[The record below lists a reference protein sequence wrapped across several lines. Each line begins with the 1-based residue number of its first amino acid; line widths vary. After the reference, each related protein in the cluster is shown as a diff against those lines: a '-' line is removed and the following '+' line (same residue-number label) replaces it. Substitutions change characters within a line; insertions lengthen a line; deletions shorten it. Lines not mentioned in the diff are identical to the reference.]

1 MPTAKKKLGGIPN
14 LFTRQTDGGG
24 GGPGAS
30 PRTGVVGL
38 PATPAPQRELLQL
51 QPPPEI
57 VTSRQDPPASLAV
70 RSIPAPKAGR
80 FSGTQPHTATMSLP
94 PTQHHHLMQRTRT
107 SASDAGAE
115 PRRTGQNA
123 WEDSTVASM
132 FGDVEGRPPSDR
144 FRGHASALANGNH
157 NRHYSDAPFQ
167 RAAAHLSPPNR
178 ISRQSA
184 QEELPFVIGEGGL
197 LRVLQQPVIRGGPPA
212 TTLNNPISTGFI
224 PEPAPRNAEDLYQG
238 EQQPFDIT
246 PTKNNSL
253 RRVGLPH
260 RDAGGFR
267 RDSFGTQSSGA
278 PSLGRSP
285 ERPDDAGNQIERV
298 RLEERVQERARR
310 ERERQRD
317 LERDRLGGLERELHH
332 KRSTVFENLTPVLDE
347 GTFDNTRAAIKAPD
361 SSNGSPKSKDEAV
374 QRTPRP
380 PRAPLPALPQT
391 VYPGNGINP
400 LKLGGGSVTRNGSRQ
415 VKGTLL
421 NDRKR
426 RLDLDYNDAELARM
440 SFSDLR
446 KQAFDYDPQ
455 LVALQQQQQ
464 METTPAGGSSLEE
477 QLEHYKTKGGVDQHQ
492 FFTRISVDDWEEAG
506 DWFLGQFSEVVGM
519 LRKARKIKRELVDS
533 FEAEIAAREEAVR
546 CKMEGIEQTLKE
558 LKQGGQSMMEGR
570 DTDLEA

>member
-14 LFTRQTDGGG
+14 LFTRQADGGV

-70 RSIPAPKAGR
+70 RSIPLPKGGR
-80 FSGTQPHTATMSLP
+80 FAGSQLHTATMSLP
-94 PTQHHHLMQRTRT
+94 PTTQHHHLMQRTRT
-107 SASDAGAE
+107 SASDAGGE
-115 PRRTGQNA
+115 PRHTAQNA

-144 FRGHASALANGNH
+144 FRGHASALGNH

-167 RAAAHLSPPNR
+167 RPGSHLSPPNR
-178 ISRQSA
+178 INRQSA
-184 QEELPFVIGEGGL
+184 QEELPFVIGDGGL
-197 LRVLQQPVIRGGPPA
+197 LRVISQPVIRGGPPA
-212 TTLNNPISTGFI
+212 TTLNKQISPGFI
-224 PEPAPRNAEDLYQG
+224 PEPAPPQTEDLYQVD
-238 EQQPFDIT
+238 QQPFDIT

-253 RRVGLPH
+253 RRIGLPH
-260 RDAGGFR
+260 RDARGAR
-267 RDSFGTQSSGA
+267 RDSFGTQSSGV
-278 PSLGRSP
+278 GRSP
-285 ERPDDAGNQIERV
+285 ERLDDAGNQIERV
-298 RLEERVQERARR
+298 RLEERIQERARR

-317 LERDRLGGLERELHH
+317 LDRDRAGGLERELHH

-361 SSNGSPKSKDEAV
+361 SSNGSPKSNDEAV
-374 QRTPRP
+374 QQTPRP
-380 PRAPLPALPQT
+380 PRGPLPALPQT
-391 VYPGNGINP
+391 VYPGNSNNL
-400 LKLGGGSVTRNGSRQ
+400 LKLGGASVTRNGTRPGIGKLS
-415 VKGTLL
+415 

-446 KQAFDYDPQ
+446 KQDFDYDPQ
-455 LVALQQQQQ
+455 LAALQQQQQ
-464 METTPAGGSSLEE
+464 METAPVGGSSLEE

-506 DWFLGQFSEVVGM
+506 DWFLAQFSEVVGK
-519 LRKARKIKRELVDS
+519 LRKARKVKRELVDR
-533 FEAEIAAREEAVR
+533 FEVEIAAREEAVR
-546 CKMEGIEQTLKE
+546 GKMEGIEQTLKE

-570 DTDLEA
+570 DTDLET